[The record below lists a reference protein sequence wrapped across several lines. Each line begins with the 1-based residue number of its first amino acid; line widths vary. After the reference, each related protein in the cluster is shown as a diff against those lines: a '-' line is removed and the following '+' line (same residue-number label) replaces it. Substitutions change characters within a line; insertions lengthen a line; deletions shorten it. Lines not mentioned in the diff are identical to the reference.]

1 MSTHGGGLS
10 NCGEIMNKF
19 SGKSIRL
26 IIVALLA
33 GLLTPVTAAVSVDN
47 ITKTFTVRDA
57 NNALLANARIQVR
70 YNNDIGGIV
79 RPTAVIT
86 NASGVATVTVP
97 KDAPSLTY
105 DIIPAA
111 GDVTNAATQKS
122 ISSSSDESLAIKLEQ
137 ANFVVE
143 IQGALG
149 GNPPTGSIVYYPT
162 GDGNSISFISPIRTG
177 AFGIRL
183 ANNLDVSKTY
193 PIRVLQFLNEYAAGQ
208 FSYSYGLKASGAS
221 GAQTYT
227 VYTDTRATTILP
239 PVSGV
244 NVLKYEAATVNG
256 TIKKAD
262 GTELILPSGS
272 DAAWISLR
280 PFATNVSNPVEA
292 SSNFPAPPTGSQLLW
307 SGRSRGTPGK
317 YIIGATFPGQLTIPS
332 FYVEPWKNSDNGFAF
347 NESGPFTSSPHVLD
361 LRIPARGVNFA
372 LKYFF
377 PGTTNPVNYRF
388 DLFKDEVVSGQT
400 INMLKM
406 SVNGGSNGISA
417 LSLADGVYKLQINAA
432 DQSGMGQT
440 FIYTIEVLN
449 GVSTLKNSAG
459 TIITKPS
466 DGVYVQSPTPA
477 NLKIKAVSA
486 GNNATVIQNAYV
498 ELFNGADGK
507 GGLVAGRGTGTTTAD
522 ASLPDGTYLVRVN
535 PGNDWANYRHS
546 DRVVTVTG
554 GVATMQGL
562 TKDSNGVYSVPLPV
576 KNLKFTLLEP
586 GSSTN
591 VLTNGA
597 INYCPTDQS
606 GNHSVCFGEGM
617 NSNGEGGAALE
628 NNTNYKIFVYP
639 PGSSSFSQA
648 SYTASVNGNGV
659 VTVSP
664 SEVANSRFVFRAAAA
679 NVTGTLVTV
688 ANSVESNYAFGPNQG
703 VMMNV
708 QKRDT
713 NGNFNWYPLSGF
725 RTTPT
730 FSFNFI
736 EDGHYRILANPQ
748 GSAEYAWSYSAEFY
762 VFTVGGVKKFSTVS
776 ATDANPKSS
785 FTGADALKIIIRSSN
800 LKLRTIDPR
809 TNELMAYGWSTLMKK
824 ETNRES
830 WVLNADLN
838 NSNPGFSGAFLENGE
853 YRLEVN
859 PFFNGN
865 NIAGLT
871 KKNYDVSVSGG
882 VATVSFKGTP
892 IQAVDGRVTISPA
905 TSNITAKITDAAG
918 VALVPGPNRWVAVN
932 LQKLSTTTNN
942 WEWTNNWA
950 NTDKDGFI
958 AMTVSDAGKY
968 RLRVEPNGFVSSS
981 VTVSEEFTV
990 EVGSEGTFSKSF
1002 GDLKLNAPSLRVKVT
1017 LANSANSINHIGVE
1031 IRKNNN
1037 WLDWSGTGPTGIA
1050 NIAFSEEGT
1059 YQIVVHPRQEELN
1072 AGATRKSYDVV
1083 VTKNSAGAFVGVVT
1097 GLTAV
1102 DGVYTA
1108 ALGTGNVQGTIYIPG
1123 SGTSSSDAVR
1133 DAQVVA
1139 VDTATN
1145 RELWEYSTNSTSTGK
1160 FSLNLPNGTY
1170 KIMARS
1176 PWGNNTYGG
1185 SDQIGTVTVTSS
1197 GVTVTDGFAGMTGS
1211 TLVIRLKEPTWR
1223 GTVRTPSDV
1232 ADAVVPFAQVC
1243 LWNEN
1248 RWTCTNANEQGQWSL
1263 SAPAGFTSFSPNAAL
1278 EIADHR
1284 TRLYPFIR
1292 VDGAANVLALIGAGG
1307 TSVPSSANTTTSLT
1321 LVNRFNSPNV
1331 RVTVTA
1337 GGVAQP
1343 NVWVSL
1349 DRPNVGWL
1357 GGGTTNAQGVASF
1370 YMADTTLA
1378 INARA
1383 EFNGNQ
1389 TLTGRYAPTM
1399 IQFTNQQVVDSKAGG
1414 TIANLSIALL
1424 TPNFTGVVTQTA
1436 TNLAPVQWSWIE
1448 LFDDSNNQ
1456 WRGGSNTD
1464 VNGQFAMN
1472 ITRPT
1477 SGDPFLYT
1485 LVVNPPWNATGNASK
1500 RTYTVTV
1507 PVTGDITLK
1516 DKNTGTSIA
1525 RTGVSPNTYFPM
1537 SLGIP
1542 SVSGTVVSG
1551 SPEAGV
1557 RDSRVVPI
1565 NTTTGEWMWQQGQN
1579 SKADGSFGLG
1589 LADGSYRLQAEV
1601 PWGVTNLTR
1610 SAQCAVTVTGGA
1622 ITNAGSSCN
1631 LSGGNVKL
1639 ALREPN
1645 LKMKLV
1651 LNGTAVPYAHV
1662 GIGIGS
1668 WNTGS
1673 QADAQGNVSLFVDRA
1688 AIMAANPNL
1697 NGTADIRVWVDPP
1710 YGSSTMV
1717 RWDCNSGDAKPVC
1730 SGMSDFN
1737 SANEYTPIDLGNVTV
1752 LGPNTKFK
1760 ITLPNGTTAAQ
1771 AGSWVTLQSFVPTV
1785 SCCNWVSGANTDVS
1799 GNVSFN
1805 VETAT
1810 VASNVR
1816 YKVEVNPRW
1825 EDRSTYARKIYDNNG
1840 AGYTIAELNEANR
1853 SFAIGAANVVIT
1865 VRGSDVGA
1873 SPNRWGH
1880 INVFEVNPAD
1890 NTIGNWVG
1898 GYGLDALGK
1907 TALTLAPNKRY
1918 RVMSFAGGGIAG
1930 TRTACFV
1937 DTSNASESNTVLSV
1951 VSGLCGGTTLVG
1963 QNNALT
1969 ITLNAGNVIG
1979 RVVNSG
1985 VAVAGAIVYANT
1997 VGATNQD
2004 NAVTTTTNELGRF
2017 GLLLDPAK
2025 GQWQISIFPVNRP
2038 GTPALQMRVLNAT
2051 TAPSLSASTDLG
2063 DITLVP

>member
-10 NCGEIMNKF
+10 KCGEMMNKF

-26 IIVALLA
+26 VIVALLA
-33 GLLTPVTAAVSVDN
+33 GLLTPVTTAVSVDT

-57 NNALLANARIQVR
+57 SNNLLPNARVQLR
-70 YNNDIGGIV
+70 YNNAAGGIV
-79 RPTAVIT
+79 RPTVGVT
-86 NASGVATVTVP
+86 DSSGVAAITVP
-97 KDAPSLTY
+97 KDALALNY

-111 GDVTNAATQKS
+111 GDVTNAATQGS
-122 ISSSSDESLAIKLEQ
+122 ISSSSSESLAIKLEQ

-143 IQGALG
+143 IQSASG
-149 GNPPTGSIVYYPT
+149 GNPPAGAVLLYPT
-162 GDGNSISFISPIRTG
+162 GDGNSTSYISPIRTG
-177 AFGIRL
+177 AFGIRI
-183 ANNLDVSKTY
+183 ASNLNTTRTY
-193 PIRVLQFLNEYAAGQ
+193 RLGVLQWVSEYAAGQ
-208 FSYSYGLKASGAS
+208 FSYSYWIKASGAS
-221 GAQTYT
+221 GSQTYA
-227 VYTDTRATTILP
+227 VYKDNAGTIVVP
-239 PVSGV
+239 PVSSV
-244 NVLKYEAATVNG
+244 NVLKYDAANVSG
-256 TIKKAD
+256 AIKRAD
-262 GTELILPSGS
+262 GSDLILPAGS
-272 DAAWISLR
+272 EFANVALR
-280 PFATNVSNPVEA
+280 PVVNGSWPVEA
-292 SSNFPAPPTGSQLLW
+292 ASSYPIGVTGSQLQW
-307 SGRSRGTPGK
+307 FGRSRGTPGK
-317 YIIGATFPGQLTIPS
+317 YTLSATFPGTLTIPS
-332 FYVEPWKNSDNGFAF
+332 FYLDVWKNSSDGFSLSENGTYTTA
-347 NESGPFTSSPHVLD
+347 PHVFD
-361 LRIPARGVNFA
+361 FRIPTRGVNFA
-372 LKYFF
+372 MKYVEV
-377 PGTTNPVNYRF
+377 GTTTPSYFSWNLSLN
-388 DLFKDEVVSGQT
+388 EVVNGVSTSSYKMGTGSGQ
-400 INMLKM
+400 NG
-406 SVNGGSNGISA
+406 SVSM
-417 LSLADGVYKLQINAA
+417 SLADGTYKYE
-432 DQSGMGQT
+432 
-440 FIYTIEVLN
+440 IYGNQGEVNLYSIVVAN
-449 GVSTLKNSAG
+449 GVSTLRNSAG
-459 TIITKPS
+459 VTLTKPS
-466 DGVYVQSPTPA
+466 DGVYVLSPIPA

-486 GNNATVIQNAYV
+486 ANNSTVIQNAYV

-507 GGLVAGRGTGTTTAD
+507 GGFIAGRGTGSTTAD
-522 ASLPDGTYLVRVN
+522 ATLPDGTYMVRVN

-554 GVATMQGL
+554 GVATIAGV

-597 INYCPTDQS
+597 INYCPTDQA

-648 SYTASVNGNGV
+648 SYTASVNGSGV

-664 SEVANSRFVFRAAAA
+664 SEVANSRFVLRAAAA

-688 ANSVESNYAFGPNQG
+688 SNNVESNYTFGANQG

-708 QKRDT
+708 QKRDA

-725 RTTPT
+725 RTTPA
-730 FSFNFI
+730 FSFNFT

-748 GSAEYAWSYSAEFY
+748 GAADYAWSYSSEFH
-762 VFTVGGVKKFSTVS
+762 VFTVGGVKKFSTLS
-776 ATDANPKSS
+776 AQDANPKSS
-785 FTGADALKIIIRSSN
+785 FTGADALKIIIRSAN

-809 TNELMAYGWSTLMKK
+809 SNELMAYGWSTLMKK
-824 ETNRES
+824 ETNRET
-830 WVLNADLN
+830 WVMNADLN
-838 NSNPGFSGAFLENGE
+838 NNNPGFSGAFLEDGN

-871 KKNYDVSVSGG
+871 KKNYDVAVSGG
-882 VATVSFKGTP
+882 VATVSFKGT
-892 IQAVDGRVTISPA
+892 AVSPVNGRITISPA
-905 TSNITAKITDAAG
+905 TSNITAKITDASG
-918 VALVPGPNRWVAVN
+918 VALVPGPNRWVSAN
-932 LQKLSTTTNN
+932 LQMLNTSTNN
-942 WEWTNNWA
+942 WDWTNNWA

-968 RLRVEPNGFVSSS
+968 RLRVEPNGYASSS
-981 VTVSEEFTV
+981 ITFSEVFTV
-990 EVGSEGTFSKSF
+990 EAGSEGTFSKAF
-1002 GDLKLNAPSLRVKVT
+1002 GDLKMNAPSLRVKVT
-1017 LANSANSINHIGVE
+1017 LANSANAINHIGVE
-1031 IRKNNN
+1031 VRKNNN

-1083 VTKNSAGAFVGVVT
+1083 VTKNSAGALVGVVT

-1102 DGVYTA
+1102 DGIYTA
-1108 ALGTGNVQGTIYIPG
+1108 ALGTGNVQGTVYIPG
-1123 SGTSSSDAVR
+1123 SGTASGDAVR

-1139 VDTATN
+1139 IDTATN
-1145 RELWEYSTNSTSTGK
+1145 REMWEFSTNSTSTGK

-1170 KIMARS
+1170 KIMARA
-1176 PWGNNTYGG
+1176 PWGSNTYGG
-1185 SDQIGTVTVTSS
+1185 SDQIGTITVASS
-1197 GVTVTDGFAGMTGS
+1197 GVTVADGFAGMTGS
-1211 TLVIRLKEPTWR
+1211 TLVIRLKEPTWK

-1243 LWNEN
+1243 LWNDN
-1248 RWTCTNANEQGQWSL
+1248 RWMCTNANEQGQWSL
-1263 SAPAGFTSFSPNAAL
+1263 SAPTGFTAFSTNAAF

-1292 VDGAANVLALIGAGG
+1292 VDGAANVLAMIGAGG
-1307 TSVPSSANTTTSLT
+1307 SSVPSGANTTTSLT
-1321 LVNRFNSPNV
+1321 LVNRFSSPNV
-1331 RVTVTA
+1331 KITVTA

-1343 NVWVSL
+1343 NVWVNL

-1357 GGGTTNAQGVASF
+1357 GGGSTNAQGVASF
-1370 YMADTTLA
+1370 YIADTTLA

-1389 TLTGRYAPTM
+1389 NLTGRYAPTR
-1399 IQFTNQQVVDSKAGG
+1399 IEFSNSEVVASKGAG

-1424 TPNFTGVVTQTA
+1424 TPNFTGVVTQTS

-1448 LFDDSNNQ
+1448 LFDDATNQ
-1456 WRGGSNTD
+1456 WKGGSNTE

-1477 SGDPFLYT
+1477 SGDALQYT
-1485 LVVNPPWNATGNASK
+1485 MVVNPPWNATGSTSK

-1516 DKNTGTSIA
+1516 DKNTGTAIA
-1525 RTGVSPNTYFPM
+1525 KTGVAPNTYFPM
-1537 SLGIP
+1537 SLGVP

-1551 SPEAGV
+1551 SPELGV
-1557 RDSRVVPI
+1557 RDSRVTPI
-1565 NTTTGEWMWQQGQN
+1565 SATGEWLWQQGQHT
-1579 SKADGSFGLG
+1579 KADGGFGLG
-1589 LADGSYRLQAEV
+1589 LADGNYKIQADV

-1610 SAQCAVTVTGGA
+1610 SSQCSVTVTGGG
-1622 ITNAGSSCN
+1622 ITSASANCN
-1631 LSGGNVKL
+1631 LSGGNIKL

-1645 LKMKLV
+1645 LKMRLV
-1651 LNGTAVPYAHV
+1651 LNGSAVPYAHV

-1688 AIMAANPNL
+1688 AIMAANPTL
-1697 NGTADIRVWVDPP
+1697 TGTADIRVWIDPP
-1710 YGSSTMV
+1710 YGNSGMV
-1717 RWDCNSGDAKPVC
+1717 RWECNSGDAKPVC
-1730 SGMSDFN
+1730 SGITDFN
-1737 SANEYTPIDLGNVTV
+1737 SAADYTPINLGDVTV

-1760 ITLPNGTTAAQ
+1760 ITLPDGTTAAQ
-1771 AGSWVTLQSFVPTV
+1771 TGSWVTLQSFVPNV
-1785 SCCNWVSGANTDVS
+1785 SCCNWVAGSNTDTS

-1816 YKVEVNPRW
+1816 YKIEVNPRW
-1825 EDRSTYARKIYDNNG
+1825 EDRSTYARKIYDNGGN
-1840 AGYTIAELNEANR
+1840 GYTIAELNEANR

-1873 SPNRWGH
+1873 SPNKWGH

-1890 NTIGNWVG
+1890 NTVTNWVG
-1898 GYGLDALGK
+1898 GYGLDTLGK

-1918 RVMSFAGGGIAG
+1918 RIMSFAGGGIAG

-1937 DTSNASESNTVLSV
+1937 NTSNASESNTVLSV
-1951 VSGLCGGTTLVG
+1951 VTGLCGGTTSVG
-1963 QNNALT
+1963 ANNALT
-1969 ITLNAGNVIG
+1969 ITLNAGNVVG
-1979 RVVNSG
+1979 RVLNAG
-1985 VAVAGAIVYANT
+1985 VPVAGAIVYAN
-1997 VGATNQD
+1997 VVNAQNQD

-2025 GQWQISIFPVNRP
+2025 GTWQISIFPVNKP
-2038 GTPALQMRVLNAT
+2038 GAVALKTMILNPT
-2051 TAPSLSASTDLG
+2051 TAPSLSSSSDLG
-2063 DITLVP
+2063 DFTLVP

>member
-1 MSTHGGGLS
+1 
-10 NCGEIMNKF
+10 MNKF

-26 IIVALLA
+26 IVVALLA

-47 ITKTFTVRDA
+47 ITKTFTVRGA
-57 NNALLANARIQVR
+57 NDALLANARIQVR
-70 YNNDIGGIV
+70 YNDNSNGTFI
-79 RPTAVIT
+79 RPAAVTT
-86 NASGVATVTVP
+86 NSSGVATVQVP
-97 KDAPSLTY
+97 KDAPNLY
-105 DIIPAA
+105 FDLIPAA
-111 GDVTNAATQKS
+111 GDVTNAATSQS
-122 ISSSSDESLAIKLEQ
+122 ISSSSNETLNIKLEA

-143 IQGALG
+143 IQGATG
-149 GNPPTGSIVYYPT
+149 GNPPVGSVVSYPI
-162 GDGNSISFISPIRTG
+162 GDGNSIGRISPIRTG

-183 ANNLDVSKTY
+183 SSSLNTSQTY
-193 PIRVLQFLNEYAAGQ
+193 RIGVLQWIQEYAAGQ
-208 FSYSYGLKASGAS
+208 FSQTYGLKASGSS
-221 GAQTYT
+221 GSQTYT
-227 VYTDTRATTILP
+227 VYTNTRATDVVAPVNGVNILKYDAAN
-239 PVSGV
+239 VSG
-244 NVLKYEAATVNG
+244 TV
-256 TIKKAD
+256 TRAD
-262 GTELILPSGS
+262 GSALILPNGS
-272 DAAWISLR
+272 DFANVSLR
-280 PFATNVSNPVEA
+280 SNSTSVVPLESASAYPVGV
-292 SSNFPAPPTGSQLLW
+292 TGSQLQW
-307 SGRSRGTPGK
+307 FGRSRGAPGN
-317 YIIGATFPGQLTIPS
+317 YTLAATFPGSLTIPS
-332 FYVEPWKNSDNGFAF
+332 FYLDIWKNSNDGFSFTENG
-347 NESGPFTSSPHVLD
+347 TYTTSPHVVNF
-361 LRIPARGVNFA
+361 RIPARGVNFA
-372 LKYFF
+372 MKYVE
-377 PGTTNPVNYRF
+377 PGTTNQAWHSWS
-388 DLFKDEVVSGQT
+388 LFVTQVANGVTSNFFRMGSG
-400 INMLKM
+400 
-406 SVNGGSNGISA
+406 GGATASSSM
-417 LSLADGVYKLQINAA
+417 SLADGTYRYEITTN
-432 DQSGMGQT
+432 DGQT
-440 FIYTIEVLN
+440 NVYSIVVAN
-449 GVSTLKNSAG
+449 GVSTLRNVAG
-459 TIITKPS
+459 VTVTKPS
-466 DGVYVQSPTPA
+466 DGVYVLSPAPA
-477 NLKIKAVSA
+477 NFKIKAVSA
-486 GNNATVIQNAYV
+486 ANQSTAIANAYV
-498 ELFNGADGK
+498 EAFNGADGK
-507 GGLVAGRGTGTTTAD
+507 GGLVIGRGTGNTTAD
-522 ASLPDGTYLVRVN
+522 FTLPDGTYMIRVN
-535 PGNDWANYRHS
+535 PGNEWANYRHV
-546 DRVVTVTG
+546 DYVATVTG
-554 GVATMQGL
+554 GVGTITGL
-562 TKDSNGVYSVPLPV
+562 TKDSNGVFTAPLPV
-576 KNLKFTLLEP
+576 KNFKFTLREP

-591 VLTNGA
+591 LLTNGF
-597 INYCPTDQS
+597 INYCPLGAGGVETR
-606 GNHSVCFGEGM
+606 CFGEGM
-617 NSNGEGGAALE
+617 NSSGEGGAVLE
-628 NNTNYKIFVYP
+628 NNTNYNIRVFP
-639 PGSSSFSQA
+639 PSSSSFTQGNF
-648 SYTASVNGNGV
+648 TASVNGSGV

-664 SEVANSRFVFRAAAA
+664 SEVINSRFVLRPTSA
-679 NVTGTLVTV
+679 NVEGTIVRMVGNTETPLTFTG
-688 ANSVESNYAFGPNQG
+688 NMG
-703 VMMNV
+703 VMVNV
-708 QKRDT
+708 QKRDAS
-713 NGNFNWYPLSGF
+713 GNFNWYSMSSF
-725 RTTPT
+725 RTNNA
-730 FSFNFI
+730 FSFNFT
-736 EDGHYRILANPQ
+736 EDGTYRILANPQ
-748 GSAEYAWSYSAEFY
+748 GSPDHGWTFSPVFHVISDGNIKRFSMTSASDTNGY
-762 VFTVGGVKKFSTVS
+762 LSLTAASGQ
-776 ATDANPKSS
+776 
-785 FTGADALKIIIRSSN
+785 ALKITLPAAN
-800 LKLRTIDPR
+800 LKLRTINPSS
-809 TNELMAYGWSTLMKK
+809 NELMSFGWAALFKK
-824 ETNRES
+824 ESNRES
-830 WVLNADLN
+830 WVVNADLN
-838 NSNPGFSGAFLENGE
+838 SNNPGISSAYLADGD
-853 YRLEVN
+853 YRLELI
-859 PFFNGN
+859 PIHNGN

-871 KKNYDVSVSGG
+871 KKNYDVSVVSG
-882 VATVSFKGTP
+882 VATVSFKGTV
-892 IQAVDGRVTISPA
+892 INAVDGRVTVSPA

-918 VALVPGPNRWVAVN
+918 VALVPGPNRWVSVN
-932 LQKLSTTTNN
+932 LQKLNTSTNN

-958 AMTVSDAGKY
+958 ALTATDAGKY
-968 RLRVEPNGFVSSS
+968 RLRIEPNGFTSSS
-981 VTVSEEFTV
+981 ITVSEEFTI
-990 EVGSEGTFSKSF
+990 EAGSEGTFSKSF

-1017 LANSANSINHIGVE
+1017 LANSANAINHIGVE

-1050 NIAFSEEGT
+1050 NIAFTEEGT

-1083 VTKNSAGAFVGVVT
+1083 VTKNSAGAFVGVIT

-1145 RELWEYSTNSTSTGK
+1145 RELWEFSTNSTSTGK

-1170 KIMARS
+1170 KIMARA
-1176 PWGNNTYGG
+1176 PWGSNTYGG

-1263 SAPAGFTSFSPNAAL
+1263 SAPAGFTSFSPNAAF

-1307 TSVPSSANTTTSLT
+1307 SSVPSSANTTTSLT

-1337 GGVAQP
+1337 GGVVQP

-1414 TIANLSIALL
+1414 NIANLSIALL
-1424 TPNFTGVVTQTA
+1424 TPNFNGVVTQTA

-1456 WRGGSNTD
+1456 WKGGSNTD
-1464 VNGQFAMN
+1464 AGGEFAMN

-1565 NTTTGEWMWQQGQN
+1565 NTITGEWMWQQGQN

-1651 LNGTAVPYAHV
+1651 LNGSPVPYAHV

-1697 NGTADIRVWVDPP
+1697 TGTADIRVWVDPP

-1730 SGMSDFN
+1730 SGMTDFN
-1737 SANEYTPIDLGNVTV
+1737 SANEYAPIDLGNVTV

-1771 AGSWVTLQSFVPTV
+1771 AGSWVTLQSFVPNV

-1816 YKVEVNPRW
+1816 YKIEVNPRW

-1918 RVMSFAGGGIAG
+1918 RVMAFAGGGIAG

-1951 VSGLCGGTTLVG
+1951 VSGLCGGTTSVG

-1979 RVVNSG
+1979 RVLNSG